1 MSSPGWVLPADA
13 EKPLRRSTLFE
24 FKKEQQCE
32 VDFIVQD
39 LDDFH
44 LILFYDDQGI
54 TKDLQGNT
62 RAFKL
67 AGFEVVGDVFLVC
80 ENALGVLTLTEEQMA
95 NTIK

>member
-1 MSSPGWVLPADA
+1 MSSRGWVLPADE
-13 EKPLRRSTLFE
+13 EKPLRQSTLFE

-32 VDFIVQD
+32 VDFTVRD

-44 LILFYDDQGI
+44 LIVFYDDRGI
-54 TKDLQGNT
+54 MKDLQENT

-67 AGFEVVGDVFLVC
+67 AEFEVVGDVFLVC
-80 ENALGVLTLTEEQMA
+80 ENGSGVVMLTEEQMV